1 MNIINHCEIVEKTS
15 LDIVGLRLRPWRLPP
30 GSGLRASLLTANLR
44 GAHPRHGGGGF
55 SGQVG

>member
-1 MNIINHCEIVEKTS
+1 M
-15 LDIVGLRLRPWRLPP
+15 DIVGLRLRRRLPP

-55 SGQVG
+55 SEQVG